1 MESLINFFSAPHEVL
16 SASWLWVSFGVIVT
30 VLLFL
35 DLCVFH
41 RKSEEPTLSE
51 TFRLSAYYI
60 IIALIFGLFI
70 IYERGTSAGLLYYT
84 GYLVEK
90 SLSMDNIF
98 VISLVFTSLKVPN
111 RYQHRVLFWGV
122 LGAIVMRAIM
132 IFIGAELVSRFHWIL
147 YLFSV
152 FLIYTGVKI
161 FMPEKEETP
170 ILERPLFK
178 LIRRRFHV
186 THEIIGEHF
195 FIHKGGK
202 WMMTPLFFALIIIEV
217 MDIIFAI
224 DSIPAIFLITQDT
237 YIIYTSNIFA
247 ILGLRSLYFLLAV
260 AVNRFAYLKQALSI
274 ILIFIGSKIFLPYIG
289 IEITPLI
296 SLIITFSILFCGIW
310 MSLYRTRSNA

>member
-16 SASWLWVSFGVIVT
+16 STSWLWVSFGIIVT

-147 YLFSV
+147 YLFSI

-202 WMMTPLFFALIIIEV
+202 WMITPLFFALIIIEV

-289 IEITPLI
+289 IDITPLI

>member
-161 FMPEKEETP
+161 FMPEKDETP

-202 WMMTPLFFALIIIEV
+202 WMITPLFFALIIIEV

-289 IEITPLI
+289 IDITPLI

>member
-178 LIRRRFHV
+178 MIRRRFHV

-202 WMMTPLFFALIIIEV
+202 WMITPLFFALIIIEV

-289 IEITPLI
+289 IDITPLI